1 MIMPEVKVLVE
12 GGKATAAPPLGP
24 ALGPLGVNIGQI
36 IGAINDK
43 TKIFAG
49 MQVPVTVK
57 VKEDK
62 TFTIDVGTPPVSA
75 LIKKEAGLEKLSG
88 RPKDEKFANIKI
100 EQCIKVAKMKIDVM
114 GTSILKNAVKQIA
127 GSCVTYGILI
137 EGKDPKD
144 VIKDIDNG
152 VFDDKIKAE
161 KTELDAKQKKEID
174 DDRKKLAK
182 QVEETRKVREKL
194 EAEKKAA
201 AEAAKAATAPAGTPA
216 AAPAAEEKKEAAP
229 AADKKPEAKKEE
241 KKK

>member
-1 MIMPEVKVLVE
+1 MPEVKVLVE

-62 TFTIDVGTPPVSA
+62 TFTVDVGTPPVSA

-100 EQCIKVAKMKIDVM
+100 EQCIKVAKMKIDAM
-114 GTSILKNAVKQIA
+114 GTSVLKNAVKQVV
-127 GSCVTYGILI
+127 GSCVTYGILV
-137 EGKDPKD
+137 EGKEPKD
-144 VIKDIDNG
+144 IIKDIDSG
-152 VFDDKIKAE
+152 VFDAKIKAE
-161 KTELDAKQKKEID
+161 KTDIDAKQKKEID
-174 DDRKKLAK
+174 DDRRKLAK
-182 QVEETRKVREKL
+182 EVEETRKIREKL

-201 AEAAKAATAPAGTPA
+201 ADAAKAAIAPAG
-216 AAPAAEEKKEAAP
+216 APVAAEEKKDEKKEP
-229 AADKKPEAKKEE
+229 AAAEKKPDAKKEE